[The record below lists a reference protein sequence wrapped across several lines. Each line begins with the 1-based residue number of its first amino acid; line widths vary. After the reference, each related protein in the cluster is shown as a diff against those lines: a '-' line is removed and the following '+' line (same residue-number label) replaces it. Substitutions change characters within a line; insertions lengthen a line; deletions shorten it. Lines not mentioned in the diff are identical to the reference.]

1 MMKIQTLKK
10 AALISLVSLM
20 ISGCTSVP
28 EGVVPVQ
35 GFEVNR
41 YLGTWY
47 EINRLDHSFEKN
59 LIEVS
64 ADYSLRDDG
73 GIRVINRGKDQKS
86 GTWKEATGKAYFIGS
101 TNTGSLKVS
110 FFGPF
115 YGGYHIA
122 KLDPEYR
129 MALVVGPDLDYA
141 WILSRSEKPEKQLCE
156 QFTTTAQ
163 QLGIHE
169 DQWIKI
175 RTCH

>member
-1 MMKIQTLKK
+1 MQIQAIKK
-10 AALISLVSLM
+10 TVLLNLIIIL

-28 EGVVPVQ
+28 EGVTPVQ

-47 EINRLDHSFEKN
+47 EISRLDHSFEDN
-59 LIEVS
+59 LTEVS

-73 GIRVINRGKDQKS
+73 GIRVVNRGKDKTSDEWQ
-86 GTWKEATGKAYFIGS
+86 EAIGKAYFIGS

-115 YGGYHIA
+115 YGGYHIV

-129 MALVVGPDLDYA
+129 MALVIGPDLDYA
-141 WILSRSEKPEKQLCE
+141 WILSRSQQPEKNLCE

-163 QLGIHE
+163 QLGISQE
-169 DQWIKI
+169 KWIKV
-175 RTCH
+175 RLCH